1 MPTYTFLNNESGIE
15 YDIDLRISELDD
27 YKLKNP
33 NHIQQVQPTAIV
45 GANGGSLRLTSDA
58 WKDRL
63 KTIKSQAGA
72 GNTIKV

>member
-1 MPTYTFLNNESGIE
+1 ME
-15 YDIDLRISELDD
+15 YDIDLRISELDE
-27 YKLKNP
+27 YKKNNP
-33 NHIQQVQPTAIV
+33 SHIQQLSTLTII
-45 GANGGSLRLTSDA
+45 GANGGSLSKTSDA